1 MMRSLSFMRHAES
14 DLNNFDGIDFDR
26 PTKKSGLNFTKI
38 CAECLKKNNIRYDL
52 LFCSPA
58 LRTKQTSSYFL
69 SIMNLKTIK
78 VIYDY
83 NLYDGCSENFL
94 LRVSNL
100 KKYQDILVI
109 THEPQIL
116 FFKDFF
122 LSKTD
127 LWSKV
132 KDLEISTSSV
142 LSIDFDINM
151 WNEINESNAQS
162 YKFINPKLL

>member
-1 MMRSLSFMRHAES
+1 MKSLSFLRHAES
-14 DLNNFDGIDFDR
+14 EYNYIDNSDFDR
-26 PTKKSGLNFTKI
+26 PIKKSGLKMTKI
-38 CAECLKKNNIRYDL
+38 CAEYLKKNNISYDL

-69 SIMNLKTIK
+69 TAMNLKTIK
-78 VIYDY
+78 VVYDY
-83 NLYDGCSENFL
+83 NLYEGSSENFL

-100 KKYQDILVI
+100 KKYQDILVV

-127 LWSKV
+127 CWQKI
-132 KDLEISTSSV
+132 KDLEIVTSSI
-142 LSIDFDINM
+142 LSINFDINM
-151 WNEINESNAQS
+151 WNEINDSNVQS
-162 YKFINPKLL
+162 YKFLNPTLL

>member
-1 MMRSLSFMRHAES
+1 MKSLSFMRHAES
-14 DLNNFDGIDFDR
+14 DPNYLDESDFDR
-26 PTKKSGLNFTKI
+26 PTKKSGLKMTQI
-38 CAECLKKNNIRYDL
+38 CAEHLKKNNIRYDL

-69 SIMNLKTIK
+69 SVMNLKTIK

-83 NLYDGCSENFL
+83 NLYGGCPENFL

-100 KKYQDILVI
+100 EKNKDVLVV

-116 FFKDFF
+116 FFIDFF

-127 LWSKV
+127 FWPNI
-132 KDLEISTSSV
+132 KDLQIVTSSV
-142 LSIDFDINM
+142 FSINFDINM

-162 YKFINPKLL
+162 FKFLNPKHL

>member
-1 MMRSLSFMRHAES
+1 MRHAES
-14 DLNNFDGIDFDR
+14 DHNYFDGNDFDR
-26 PTKKSGLNFTKI
+26 PTKKSGLKMTKI
-38 CAECLKKNNIRYDL
+38 CAEHFKKNNIRYDL

-69 SIMNLKTIK
+69 SVMNLKTIK

-83 NLYDGCSENFL
+83 NLYVGCSENFL

-100 KKYQDILVI
+100 KKYQNILVV

-127 LWSKV
+127 FWPKT
-132 KDLEISTSSV
+132 KDLRIVASSV
-142 LSIDFDINM
+142 FSINFDIHM
-151 WNEINESNAQS
+151 WNELNETNVQS
-162 YKFINPKLL
+162 YKFLDPKLL

>member
-1 MMRSLSFMRHAES
+1 MKSLSFLRHAES
-14 DLNNFDGIDFDR
+14 DYNNIDDSDFDR
-26 PTKKSGLNFTKI
+26 PIKKSGLKMTKI
-38 CAECLKKNNIRYDL
+38 CAEYLKKNNIRYDL

-58 LRTKQTSSYFL
+58 LRTKQTSSHFL
-69 SIMNLKTIK
+69 SYMNLKTIR

-83 NLYDGCSENFL
+83 NLYEGCSENFL

-100 KKYQDILVI
+100 KKYQDVLVV

-127 LWSKV
+127 FWPKI
-132 KDLEISTSSV
+132 KHLEIATSSV
-142 LSIDFDINM
+142 FSIYFDINM
-151 WNEINESNAQS
+151 WNEINESNVQS
-162 YKFINPKLL
+162 YKLINPTLL

>member
-1 MMRSLSFMRHAES
+1 MKSLSFMRHAES
-14 DLNNFDGIDFDR
+14 ESNYIDDSDFER
-26 PTKKSGLNFTKI
+26 PTKKSGLKMTQI
-38 CAECLKKNNIRYDL
+38 CAEHLKKNNIRYDL

-69 SIMNLKTIK
+69 SVMNLKTIK

-83 NLYDGCSENFL
+83 NLYEGSSENFL

-100 KKYQDILVI
+100 KKYQDILVV

-122 LSKTD
+122 LCKTNF
-127 LWSKV
+127 WPNI
-132 KDLEISTSSV
+132 KDLEIGTSSV
-142 LSIDFDINM
+142 FSINFDINM
-151 WNEINESNAQS
+151 WNEINESNVQS
-162 YKFINPKLL
+162 YEFLNPILL

>member
-1 MMRSLSFMRHAES
+1 MKSLSFMRHAES
-14 DLNNFDGIDFDR
+14 DANNLDDSDFNR
-26 PTKKSGLNFTKI
+26 PTKKKGLKMTKI
-38 CAECLKKNNIRYDL
+38 CAEHLKKNNIRYDL

-69 SIMNLKTIK
+69 SVMNLTTIK

-83 NLYDGCSENFL
+83 NLYEGCSENFL

-100 KKYQDILVI
+100 KEYQDILVV

-122 LSKTD
+122 LSETD
-127 LWSKV
+127 FWPKI
-132 KDLEISTSSV
+132 KHLEIPTSSV
-142 LSIDFDINM
+142 FSINFEINM
-151 WNEINESNAQS
+151 WNEINESKVQS
-162 YKFINPKLL
+162 YKFLNPTLL

>member
-1 MMRSLSFMRHAES
+1 MKSLSFMRHAES
-14 DLNNFDGIDFDR
+14 DRNYFDESDFDR
-26 PTKKSGLNFTKI
+26 PTKKSGLKMTQI
-38 CAECLKKNNIRYDL
+38 CAEHLKKNNIRYDL

-69 SIMNLKTIK
+69 SVMNLKTIK

-83 NLYDGCSENFL
+83 NLYEGCSENFL

-100 KKYQDILVI
+100 KKNKDVLVV

-116 FFKDFF
+116 FFIDFF
-122 LSKTD
+122 LSKTVF
-127 LWSKV
+127 WQKI
-132 KDLEISTSSV
+132 KDLQIVTSSV
-142 LSIDFDINM
+142 FSINFDINM

-162 YKFINPKLL
+162 FKFLNPILL

>member
-1 MMRSLSFMRHAES
+1 MKSLSLMRHAETEPNYLYDS
-14 DLNNFDGIDFDR
+14 DFDR
-26 PTKKSGLNFTKI
+26 PIKKSGLKMIKN
-38 CAECLKKNNIRYDL
+38 CAEHLKKNNIRYDL

-69 SIMNLKTIK
+69 TAMNLKTIK
-78 VIYDY
+78 VVYDY
-83 NLYDGCSENFL
+83 NLYEGCSENFL

-100 KKYQDILVI
+100 KKYQDILVV

-127 LWSKV
+127 FWPNI
-132 KDLEISTSSV
+132 KDLEIVTSSIF
-142 LSIDFDINM
+142 SINFDINM
-151 WNEINESNAQS
+151 WNEINESNVQS
-162 YKFINPKLL
+162 YKFLNPTCL

>member
-1 MMRSLSFMRHAES
+1 MKSLSFMRHAES
-14 DLNNFDGIDFDR
+14 DYNYIDDSDFDR
-26 PTKKSGLNFTKI
+26 PIKKSGLKMTKI
-38 CAECLKKNNIRYDL
+38 CAEYLKKNNIRYDL

-58 LRTKQTSSYFL
+58 LRTKQTSSHFL
-69 SIMNLKTIK
+69 SFMNLKTIK

-83 NLYDGCSENFL
+83 NLYEGCSENFL
-94 LRVSNL
+94 LRLSNL

-127 LWSKV
+127 FWPKI
-132 KDLEISTSSV
+132 KHLEIATSSV
-142 LSIDFDINM
+142 FSIYFDIKM
-151 WNEINESNAQS
+151 WNEINESNVQS
-162 YKFINPKLL
+162 YKFLNPKLL

>member
-1 MMRSLSFMRHAES
+1 MKSLSFMRHTELDPNYLDNS
-14 DLNNFDGIDFDR
+14 DFDR
-26 PTKKSGLNFTKI
+26 PIKKSGLKVIKNY
-38 CAECLKKNNIRYDL
+38 AEYLKKNNIRYEL

-58 LRTKQTSSYFL
+58 LRTKQTSTYFL
-69 SIMNLKTIK
+69 SVMNLKTTK
-78 VIYDY
+78 VIDDY
-83 NLYDGCSENFL
+83 NLYEGCSENFL

-127 LWSKV
+127 FWPKI
-132 KDLEISTSSV
+132 KDLEIVTSSIF
-142 LSIDFDINM
+142 SINFDINM

-162 YKFINPKLL
+162 FKFLNPILL

>member
-1 MMRSLSFMRHAES
+1 MKSLSFMRHAES
-14 DLNNFDGIDFDR
+14 DHYYFDGNDFDR
-26 PTKKSGLNFTKI
+26 PTKKTGLKMTKI
-38 CAECLKKNNIRYDL
+38 CAEHFKKNNIRYDL

-69 SIMNLKTIK
+69 SVMNLKTIK

-83 NLYDGCSENFL
+83 NLYVGCSENFL

-100 KKYQDILVI
+100 KKYQNILVV

-127 LWSKV
+127 FWRKT
-132 KDLEISTSSV
+132 KDLRIVASSV
-142 LSIDFDINM
+142 FSINFDIHM
-151 WNEINESNAQS
+151 WNELNETNVQS
-162 YKFINPKLL
+162 YKFLDPKLL

>member
-1 MMRSLSFMRHAES
+1 MRHAES
-14 DLNNFDGIDFDR
+14 DYNYIGDSDFDR
-26 PTKKSGLNFTKI
+26 PIKKSGLKMTKI
-38 CAECLKKNNIRYDL
+38 CAEHLKKKNIRYDL

-58 LRTKQTSSYFL
+58 LRTKQTSNYFL
-69 SIMNLKTIK
+69 SVMNLKTIK

-83 NLYDGCSENFL
+83 NLYEGCSENFL

-127 LWSKV
+127 FWPKI
-132 KDLEISTSSV
+132 KDLEIVTSSIF
-142 LSIDFDINM
+142 SINFDINM
-151 WNEINESNAQS
+151 WNEINESNVQS
-162 YKFINPKLL
+162 YKFLNPTRL

>member
-1 MMRSLSFMRHAES
+1 MRHAES
-14 DLNNFDGIDFDR
+14 DNYYFDGNDFDR
-26 PTKKSGLNFTKI
+26 PTKKSGLKMTKI
-38 CAECLKKNNIRYDL
+38 CAEHFKKNNIRYDL

-69 SIMNLKTIK
+69 SVMNLKTIK

-83 NLYDGCSENFL
+83 NLYEGCSENFL

-100 KKYQDILVI
+100 KKYQNILVV

-127 LWSKV
+127 FWPKT
-132 KDLEISTSSV
+132 KDLRIVASSV
-142 LSIDFDINM
+142 FSINFDINM
-151 WNEINESNAQS
+151 WNEINESNVQS
-162 YKFINPKLL
+162 YKFLNPKLL